1 MQRLVFRPSDI
12 VGKKNPPRCGL
23 GLPPPGVNHL
33 VTGVLLLRDFGIT
46 ALNGILN
53 VRHLVWF
60 DGPLLCIV
68 IVVSRGLEV
77 VLDAEGLDGES
88 DDARL
93 IRLGLHGM
101 ILNFDVDVIVN
112 VSLHGVASDE
122 SHGES
127 LPVTG
132 SDRGL
137 VLHLRRGG
145 DVVHDPIVVIIFAD
159 SANHLIRADAFLFP
173 PSEIG
178 DAELFAEHV
187 HLHVDAV
194 WRGFDAVA
202 RQKFAEV
209 FVIHF
214 GSAFWLAEGQA
225 VIVHGEERFLGGHF
239 VHLEF
244 HAFAL

>member
-1 MQRLVFRPSDI
+1 MKRLVLRPGDI

-23 GLPPPGVNHL
+23 RLPPPCVNHL
-33 VTGVLLLRDFGIT
+33 VTGVLLLRDFGVT

-53 VRHLVWF
+53 VRHLVRF

-68 IVVSRGLEV
+68 IVVSRCLEV

-88 DDARL
+88 DDPRAVRV
-93 IRLGLHGM
+93 GLHGM
-101 ILNFDVDVIVN
+101 ILNFDVDVIVD

-127 LPVTG
+127 LPVAG

-137 VLHLRRGG
+137 VLDLRRGG
-145 DVVHDPIVVIIFAD
+145 NVVHDPIVVIIFANG
-159 SANHLIRADAFLFP
+159 ANHLVRADAFLFP
-173 PSEIG
+173 ASEIG

-187 HLHVDAV
+187 YLHVDAV
-194 WRGFDAVA
+194 GRGFNAVTC
-202 RQKFAEV
+202 QKFTEI

-225 VIVHGEERFLGGHF
+225 VIIHGEERFLGGHF
-239 VHLEF
+239 VHL
-244 HAFAL
+244 